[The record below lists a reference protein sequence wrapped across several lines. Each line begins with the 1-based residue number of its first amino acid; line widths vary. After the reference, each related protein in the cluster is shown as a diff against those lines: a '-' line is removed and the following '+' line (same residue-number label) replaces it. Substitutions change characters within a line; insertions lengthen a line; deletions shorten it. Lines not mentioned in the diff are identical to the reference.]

1 MVPGGSRTR
10 RVLAK
15 QAALTGVGGLG
26 LVSTAC
32 APGAGPADP
41 VSPPTARRADLRVH
55 MAKRR
60 DVSDWIEAGLE
71 QDIDGWKAK
80 HPNIRTI
87 LEFHGTATDTFLPQI
102 LAVSAAGTLG
112 DLVWYPP
119 RHLSHVAFGTKFKI
133 VRDLLPL
140 AKANKY
146 DLGQFYKGAVQQN
159 TWEGKLFWMS
169 FISEPV
175 VPVIAYNKTRIRQFG
190 LAEPRD
196 DWTFDELAEWARKG
210 TIAETFGYFRGQ
222 ASGDPFRSGP
232 YLRQWGVEPVDK
244 TGKKATFMDP
254 AWAQAFIQALT
265 FRYNLVNVWK
275 ASPNLKNGSVN
286 LESAVAQE
294 GKLLACDVWPVAIQ
308 GWLTRNKDV
317 ELDFVLRP
325 TVKKGEKRR
334 SMLNE
339 HVFGITP
346 NTTFA
351 DEAFQFLTWI
361 AGKEMNVQGLV
372 QAFKG
377 PIARPDVW
385 EDPRITNAWPTYKKM
400 RPIMEAIEPDF
411 FVANFR
417 GEEVDTTMDAI
428 YNRMERGDMPVLEA
442 ANEIQRAVQV
452 VLDKDQP

>member
-1 MVPGGSRTR
+1 MIPNRRRSR
-10 RVLAK
+10 RVFAQHVVGVSAGGAGLLA
-15 QAALTGVGGLG
+15 A
-26 LVSTAC
+26 AC
-32 APGAGPADP
+32 APGA
-41 VSPPTARRADLRVH
+41 SPPASVSQPAARRADLRVH

-71 QDIDGWKAK
+71 QDVDGWKAK
-80 HPNIRTI
+80 HPNIQTT

-112 DLVWYPP
+112 DLVWFPP
-119 RHLSHVAFGTKFKI
+119 RHRSHLAFGTKFKI

-140 AKANKY
+140 ARADKY
-146 DLGQFYKGAVQQN
+146 DLGQFYKGAVEQN
-159 TWEGKLFWMS
+159 TWEGKLYWLS

-175 VPVIAYNKTRIRQFG
+175 VPVVAYNKTRIGQLG
-190 LAEPRD
+190 LAEPKD
-196 DWTFDELAEWARKG
+196 DWTFDELGEWARKG
-210 TIAETFGYFRGQ
+210 TTAETFGYFRGQ

-232 YLRQWGVEPVDK
+232 YLRQWGVEPVDSS
-244 TGKKATFMDP
+244 GKKATFMETS
-254 AWAQAFIQALT
+254 QAFIQALT
-265 FRYNLVNVWK
+265 YRHNLVNVWK
-275 ASPNLKNGSVN
+275 ASPNLKNGPVN
-286 LESAVAQE
+286 IESAVAQE
-294 GKLLACDVWPVAIQ
+294 AKLLACDVWPVAIQ
-308 GWLTRNKDV
+308 GWLTRNKGV
-317 ELDFVLRP
+317 ELDFALRP
-325 TVKKGEKRR
+325 TVKKGERRR

-346 NTTFA
+346 ATKA
-351 DEAFQFLTWI
+351 AGEAFQFLTWI

-385 EDPRITNAWPTYKKM
+385 EDPRITNSWPTYKKM

-411 FVANFR
+411 LVANFR

-428 YNRMERGDMPVLEA
+428 YNKMEQGDLPVLEA